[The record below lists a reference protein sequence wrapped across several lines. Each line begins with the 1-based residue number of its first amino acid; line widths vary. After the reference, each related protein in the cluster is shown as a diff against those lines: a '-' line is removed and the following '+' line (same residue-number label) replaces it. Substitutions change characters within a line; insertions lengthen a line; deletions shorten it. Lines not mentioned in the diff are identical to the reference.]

1 MNWKAAILSV
11 AMQTLGP
18 TCHPREHCLRCCV
31 NSKKSKRLVLVSLV
45 SHCAD
50 LIFFSTICYICKGG
64 GGQADNLKL
73 S

>member
-31 NSKKSKRLVLVSLV
+31 NSKKKQKTCFGV
-45 SHCAD
+45 
-50 LIFFSTICYICKGG
+50 IG
-64 GGQADNLKL
+64 
-73 S
+73 